1 MLKNRYVIYP
11 KNNLTNKEQVIGCCK
26 DYFTNLGFYFD
37 VVNKEEAFYLYIKID
52 DSIFKV
58 KLVLQGA
65 GLVQYKVPINSNN
78 IPINGE
84 QELIL
89 SKVL

>member
-11 KNNLTNKEQVIGCCK
+11 KNNLTNKEQVIECCK
-26 DYFTNLGFYFD
+26 DYFTNLGFSIEL
-37 VVNKEEAFYLYIKID
+37 VNKEETFYLYIKID
-52 DSIFKV
+52 GSIFKM

-65 GLVQYKVPINSNN
+65 GLVQYKVPISSNN

-89 SKVL
+89 SKL